1 MAISRK
7 RPPQVP
13 DAKMLRVIQSIYDDI
28 NDVINSINSS
38 ELEARDLSKGKSG
51 DIRVIKDSRT
61 STYRIEAYTEDGW
74 ASTNLTISEE

>member
-1 MAISRK
+1 MGISRK

-13 DAKMLRVIQSIYDDI
+13 DSKMSRVVQSIYDDI

-38 ELEARDLSKGKSG
+38 ESESRDLSKGKSG

-61 STYRIEAYTEDGW
+61 NTYKIEAFTEDGW
-74 ASTNLTISEE
+74 ASTNLTIAEE